1 MKESE
6 RDLDALEETLMELP
20 TEFLKS
26 LSFRLDCI
34 IKDRDTDYQSWLQSV
49 SGCTMALSVVRNTG
63 DS

>member
-20 TEFLKS
+20 IEFLKS

-34 IKDRDTDYQSWLQSV
+34 IKDRDTDYQSWLQECERLYDGFERS
-49 SGCTMALSVVRNTG
+49 
-63 DS
+63 